1 VRPDVIGSRRVEQ
14 EPGDVGV
21 TSTETRSSWSDRL
34 SPRNWPLVWKLV
46 AVGLVPALL
55 ALVLGVL
62 RVADQAH
69 TASQL
74 DTANELLEVRT
85 RVAAAADALRVERD
99 KATVFIAERRLG
111 DRGPLQDAVAQTDGA
126 LEQARAQLAGATADL
141 GPTSRTALQ
150 EAEGGFAQLSVLRSD
165 VGGSAQ
171 VDSAQIIGRYTG
183 VVARTDVLARAL
195 LQQLGTP
202 EVTGLADALTAAS
215 AASEALARQHTVLGA
230 ALRTGRVT
238 TDDRAAVNATDNAF
252 TTGYSFYVL
261 ALGATQAPVNFIA
274 SPGNAQRDTV
284 KTAILNAPEAGPI
297 PVTVAQWDDASR
309 AAAAPVDAA
318 SADVGAQLAA
328 AGEAAARRSSN
339 LAGLNSVAL
348 MLGLL
353 LAATIVVLVS
363 RSLTRSLRVLRTS
376 ALDVAQR
383 RLPQAVESMRSGGAP
398 DVHVEPVPLHTR
410 DEVGQVARAFDTVH
424 GQALKLAADQA
435 ALQSNVSSMF
445 VNLSR
450 RSQAL
455 VERQLQLIEQLE
467 SNEQDP
473 DQLSNLFQLDHLA
486 TRMRR
491 NSENLLVL
499 AGTDLAKRNVAPVPL
514 VDVLRAAVSE
524 IEQYQRIVVQ
534 APPQATVV
542 GRATSDVIHLL
553 AELLD
558 NATNFSPPDSQ
569 VVMSSLRAQDG
580 SIVVEIAD
588 SGVGMLDH
596 ELTDANRRLS
606 TPSAVD
612 VSASRRM
619 GLFVVGR
626 LGARHGITV
635 HLGGA
640 PMGGPGG
647 GVTASVT
654 LPAHLVTV
662 SGEAESGPTPRSAQL
677 GGAPAQLGVLSS
689 PNGVPPQR
697 TNVPDRPMP
706 RTTLAPPDGRPVD
719 RPTGLNGLP
728 TRTPGSALNRG
739 FAPQPG
745 QAAGG
750 TAAEHAATGG
760 PGSEADASVAPDA
773 ALQRPGS
780 DSERVTAADGY
791 HDTDDVP
798 AGAEV
803 GGDAEVDQAAAPTE
817 AVPITAAAAPTGADE
832 RVHADTAADR
842 PDAGERTDGG
852 DAADDDR
859 SAARSAGHLADL
871 QRARADAFAR
881 RAGTPSD
888 PPVAPA
894 ASDAPDAP
902 VESGVQ
908 PGPARPGDPDAVES
922 IDATHDT
929 ADAAAAQLD
938 VAQAPS
944 TGPAQPFSPRPAVG
958 PDGPEA
964 ARQDDRSDEPAAG
977 DDVAARA
984 VDEPAPD
991 TASDDSAPPPPVGDD
1006 GQARGAGVR
1015 PRPSPRPVPA
1025 TGPNGTYRD
1034 LPGPVAPYEA
1044 QPDETGQNGR
1054 SHGAV
1059 PAVPAAAAASPEI
1072 GPNTTPLPIVAESAG
1087 ARDDP
1092 ARDDRTR
1099 HDRAA
1104 GEGTDQDDA
1113 STFGLDDPST
1123 FGLDEPTPVGPAA
1136 GDDLFAASVPAIS
1149 EPEGLPRSRRPL
1161 AEARRGP
1168 ADMTETTPIFAEIAS
1183 AWFASDRPVPVD
1195 WELGERPD
1203 DDLLPVSAPALPT
1216 RPGLLDG
1223 PARSTPAPAPA
1234 PAPTPATDPA
1244 GHSFATIADEGWRA
1258 ASGATAE
1265 RPDELTAAGL
1275 PKRRPR
1281 ARLVPGSAG
1290 SAVLAAPA
1298 SPTRSAESVRGR
1310 LASYQQGVRQGRE
1323 IRLRRDPVRSGS
1335 QPESPGDDTAGPGNG
1350 GHDEES
1356 R

>member
-1 VRPDVIGSRRVEQ
+1 M
-14 EPGDVGV
+14 GV

-111 DRGPLQDAVAQTDGA
+111 DRGPLQDAVAQTDSA
-126 LEQARAQLAGATADL
+126 LEQARARLAGATADL

-150 EAEGGFAQLSVLRSD
+150 EAEGGFAQLPVLRSD

-171 VDSAQIIGRYTG
+171 VDSAQIVGRYTG
-183 VVARTDVLARAL
+183 VIARTDVLARAL

-252 TTGYSFYVL
+252 TTGYSFYLL
-261 ALGATQAPVNFIA
+261 ALGPTQAPVNFIA

-309 AAAAPVDAA
+309 AAAAQVDAA
-318 SADVGAQLAA
+318 SADVGAKLAA
-328 AGEAAARRSSN
+328 AGDAAARRSSN

-697 TNVPDRPMP
+697 TSLPDRPVP

-750 TAAEHAATGG
+750 TAGEHAATGG
-760 PGSEADASVAPDA
+760 PGSEADATVAPDA
-773 ALQRPGS
+773 GLHRPGS
-780 DSERVTAADGY
+780 DSERVAAADGY
-791 HDTDDVP
+791 HDADDVP
-798 AGAEV
+798 AGADV
-803 GGDAEVDQAAAPTE
+803 GGDAEVDHAAAPTE
-817 AVPITAAAAPTGADE
+817 AVPITAAAGPAGTDE
-832 RVHADTAADR
+832 RVDADTASDR
-842 PDAGERTDGG
+842 PDAGERTDAG
-852 DAADDDR
+852 DAADR
-859 SAARSAGHLADL
+859 PHRRPVGRTSRGAAARPRRGLRPAHRGDE
-871 QRARADAFAR
+871 RPARGAR
-881 RAGTPSD
+881 GERCPGRTCGERCSRR
-888 PPVAPA
+888 
-894 ASDAPDAP
+894 
-902 VESGVQ
+902 
-908 PGPARPGDPDAVES
+908 PGPARPGRGREHRRHPRHPHDP
-922 IDATHDT
+922 
-929 ADAAAAQLD
+929 AAAPLD

-944 TGPAQPFSPRPAVG
+944 TGPAQPSTARPAAG

-964 ARQDDRSDEPAAG
+964 GRQDDRSDEPEAG
-977 DDVAARA
+977 DVAAQA

-991 TASDDSAPPPPVGDD
+991 TATDDSTPPPLVGDD
-1006 GQARGAGVR
+1006 GRARGAGVR

-1034 LPGPVAPYEA
+1034 LPAPAAPYEA
-1044 QPDETGQNGR
+1044 QPDATGQNGR
-1054 SHGAV
+1054 SHGTV
-1059 PAVPAAAAASPEI
+1059 PAVPAAAASPADRAEHDTAAHRRGVGGLEGRPRTGRPHTPRQGGRRRHRSGRRVALRPRRSAIRRPSAS
-1072 GPNTTPLPIVAESAG
+1072 TSRL
-1087 ARDDP
+1087 RP
-1092 ARDDRTR
+1092 ARPQAMTCSP
-1099 HDRAA
+1099 RACPR
-1104 GEGTDQDDA
+1104 
-1113 STFGLDDPST
+1113 SPSRKVCR
-1123 FGLDEPTPVGPAA
+1123 GRG
-1136 GDDLFAASVPAIS
+1136 G
-1149 EPEGLPRSRRPL
+1149 RSRRPG
-1161 AEARRGP
+1161 AV
-1168 ADMTETTPIFAEIAS
+1168 
-1183 AWFASDRPVPVD
+1183 RP
-1195 WELGERPD
+1195 
-1203 DDLLPVSAPALPT
+1203 T
-1216 RPGLLDG
+1216 
-1223 PARSTPAPAPA
+1223 
-1234 PAPTPATDPA
+1234 
-1244 GHSFATIADEGWRA
+1244 
-1258 ASGATAE
+1258 
-1265 RPDELTAAGL
+1265 
-1275 PKRRPR
+1275 
-1281 ARLVPGSAG
+1281 
-1290 SAVLAAPA
+1290 
-1298 SPTRSAESVRGR
+1298 
-1310 LASYQQGVRQGRE
+1310 
-1323 IRLRRDPVRSGS
+1323 
-1335 QPESPGDDTAGPGNG
+1335 
-1350 GHDEES
+1350 
-1356 R
+1356 

>member
-1 VRPDVIGSRRVEQ
+1 M
-14 EPGDVGV
+14 GV

-111 DRGPLQDAVAQTDGA
+111 DRGPLQDAVAQTDSA
-126 LEQARAQLAGATADL
+126 LEQARARLAIATADL

-150 EAEGGFAQLSVLRSD
+150 EAEGGFAQLPVLRSD

-171 VDSAQIIGRYTG
+171 VDSAQVVRRYTG
-183 VVARTDVLARAL
+183 VIARADVLARAL

-215 AASEALARQHTVLGA
+215 AASEALAQQHTVLGA

-238 TDDRAAVNATDNAF
+238 ADDRAAVNATDNAF
-252 TTGYSFYVL
+252 TTGYSFYLL
-261 ALGATQAPVNFIA
+261 ALGPNQAPVNFIA
-274 SPGNAQRDTV
+274 SPGNGQRDAV

-297 PVTVAQWDDASR
+297 PVTVAQWDDASG
-309 AAAAPVDAA
+309 AAAAQVGAA
-318 SADVGAQLAA
+318 SADVGAKLAA
-328 AGEAAARRSSN
+328 AGDAAARRSSN

-662 SGEAESGPTPRSAQL
+662 SGEAESGPTPRSAQAA
-677 GGAPAQLGVLSS
+677 GAPAQLGVLSS

-697 TNVPDRPMP
+697 TSLPDRPVP

-728 TRTPGSALNRG
+728 TRTPGSALNHG

-750 TAAEHAATGG
+750 TAREDAATGG
-760 PGSEADASVAPDA
+760 PESEADATVAPDA
-773 ALQRPGS
+773 GPHRPSS
-780 DSERVTAADGY
+780 DSERRAAADGY
-791 HDTDDVP
+791 HDADDVP
-798 AGAEV
+798 AGADDV
-803 GGDAEVDQAAAPTE
+803 PAGADVRADAEVDHAAAPTE
-817 AVPITAAAAPTGADE
+817 AVPIIAAAGPAGTDE
-832 RVHADTAADR
+832 RVDADTGSAR
-842 PDAGERTDGG
+842 PDAGGRTDAG
-852 DAADDDR
+852 DAADERTAD
-859 SAARSAGHLADL
+859 RSAGHLAEL
-871 QRARADAFAR
+871 HRARAEAFGR
-881 RAGTPSD
+881 RTGATSG
-888 PPVAPA
+888 PPVPPA
-894 ASDAPDAP
+894 ASDVPDAP
-902 VESGVQ
+902 VESGVHA
-908 PGPARPGDPDAVES
+908 GSTRPDPDAAES
-922 IDATHDT
+922 TDDTHDP
-929 ADAAAAQLD
+929 AAAPLD

-944 TGPAQPFSPRPAVG
+944 TGPAEPSTTGSATG
-958 PDGPEA
+958 PDAPEA
-964 ARQDDRSDEPAAG
+964 GRQDDRTDEPEAG
-977 DDVAARA
+977 DVAAQA
-984 VDEPAPD
+984 VDAQAPD
-991 TASDDSAPPPPVGDD
+991 TATDDATPPPLVGDD
-1006 GQARGAGVR
+1006 GRARGAGLR

-1034 LPGPVAPYEA
+1034 LPAPAAPYEG
-1044 QPDETGQNGR
+1044 QPDATGQNGR
-1054 SHGAV
+1054 SQGNG
-1059 PAVPAAAAASPEI
+1059 PAVPAAAASPQT

-1087 ARDDP
+1087 SRDDR
-1092 ARDDRTR
+1092 ARDDRAR
-1099 HDRAA
+1099 HDWAA
-1104 GEGTDQDDA
+1104 EDGTDQGDA
-1113 STFGLDDPST
+1113 SPFGLDDPST
-1123 FGLDEPTPVGPAA
+1123 FGLDEPFPAA

-1203 DDLLPVSAPALPT
+1203 DDLLPVSAPVPPS

-1223 PARSTPAPAPA
+1223 PARSVPASAPVPPPQAPA
-1234 PAPTPATDPA
+1234 PATDPA
-1244 GHSFATIADEGWRA
+1244 GNSFATIADEGWRA
-1258 ASGATAE
+1258 ASGAVAE

-1275 PKRRPR
+1275 PKRTPACPARPR
-1281 ARLVPGSAG
+1281 QCRICGTGPRPSPPPAAPRTSAG
-1290 SAVLAAPA
+1290 GSRATSKAYGRAARPACAATCAPIHPDRPGRTAAPGA
-1298 SPTRSAESVRGR
+1298 
-1310 LASYQQGVRQGRE
+1310 
-1323 IRLRRDPVRSGS
+1323 D
-1335 QPESPGDDTAGPGNG
+1335 
-1350 GHDEES
+1350 HDEES
-1356 R
+1356 P

>member
-1 VRPDVIGSRRVEQ
+1 M
-14 EPGDVGV
+14 GV

-85 RVAAAADALRVERD
+85 GVAAAADALRVERD

-111 DRGPLQDAVAQTDGA
+111 DRGPLQDAVAQTDAA
-126 LEQARAQLAGATADL
+126 LEQARARLAGATADL

-150 EAEGGFAQLSVLRSD
+150 EAEGGFAQLPVLRND

-171 VDSAQIIGRYTG
+171 ADSAQIIGRYTG
-183 VVARTDVLARAL
+183 VIARTDVLARAL

-202 EVTGLADALTAAS
+202 EVTGLADALTAAG

-230 ALRTGRVT
+230 ALRTGKVT

-252 TTGYSFYVL
+252 TTGYSFYLL
-261 ALGATQAPVNFIA
+261 AMGPTQAPVNFIA

-309 AAAAPVDAA
+309 AAAAQVDAA
-318 SADVGAQLAA
+318 SADVGAKLAA
-328 AGEAAARRSSN
+328 AGDAAARRSSN

-697 TNVPDRPMP
+697 TNLPDRPVP

-750 TAAEHAATGG
+750 TAGEHAATGG
-760 PGSEADASVAPDA
+760 PGAEADATVAPDA
-773 ALQRPGS
+773 GLHRPGS
-780 DSERVTAADGY
+780 DSERVAAADGY
-791 HDTDDVP
+791 HDADDVP
-798 AGAEV
+798 AGADV
-803 GGDAEVDQAAAPTE
+803 GGDAEVDHAAAPTE
-817 AVPITAAAAPTGADE
+817 AVPITAAAGSARTDE
-832 RVHADTAADR
+832 RVDPDTASDR
-842 PDAGERTDGG
+842 PDNGERTDGG
-852 DAADDDR
+852 DAAADR
-859 SAARSAGHLADL
+859 TAARSAGHLAEL
-871 QRARADAFAR
+871 QRARAEAFAR
-881 RAGTPSD
+881 RTGATSD

-894 ASDAPDAP
+894 AERCPGRTCGERRSRR
-902 VESGVQ
+902 
-908 PGPARPGDPDAVES
+908 PGPARPGRGREHRRHPR
-922 IDATHDT
+922 H
-929 ADAAAAQLD
+929 
-938 VAQAPS
+938 
-944 TGPAQPFSPRPAVG
+944 PRPTPQTRPRRCSTWRRLRRRIRPSRPPHV
-958 PDGPEA
+958 
-964 ARQDDRSDEPAAG
+964 RL
-977 DDVAARA
+977 
-984 VDEPAPD
+984 PAP
-991 TASDDSAPPPPVGDD
+991 TGRRRAGRTRPERRAG
-1006 GQARGAGVR
+1006 GRRRRRGAG
-1015 PRPSPRPVPA
+1015 
-1025 TGPNGTYRD
+1025 G
-1034 LPGPVAPYEA
+1034 
-1044 QPDETGQNGR
+1044 GR
-1054 SHGAV
+1054 
-1059 PAVPAAAAASPEI
+1059 
-1072 GPNTTPLPIVAESAG
+1072 
-1087 ARDDP
+1087 
-1092 ARDDRTR
+1092 
-1099 HDRAA
+1099 
-1104 GEGTDQDDA
+1104 
-1113 STFGLDDPST
+1113 
-1123 FGLDEPTPVGPAA
+1123 
-1136 GDDLFAASVPAIS
+1136 
-1149 EPEGLPRSRRPL
+1149 
-1161 AEARRGP
+1161 
-1168 ADMTETTPIFAEIAS
+1168 
-1183 AWFASDRPVPVD
+1183 
-1195 WELGERPD
+1195 
-1203 DDLLPVSAPALPT
+1203 
-1216 RPGLLDG
+1216 
-1223 PARSTPAPAPA
+1223 
-1234 PAPTPATDPA
+1234 
-1244 GHSFATIADEGWRA
+1244 
-1258 ASGATAE
+1258 
-1265 RPDELTAAGL
+1265 
-1275 PKRRPR
+1275 
-1281 ARLVPGSAG
+1281 AG
-1290 SAVLAAPA
+1290 SGHGD
-1298 SPTRSAESVRGR
+1298 GR
-1310 LASYQQGVRQGRE
+1310 LRTT
-1323 IRLRRDPVRSGS
+1323 
-1335 QPESPGDDTAGPGNG
+1335 TAG
-1350 GHDEES
+1350 